1 MKKILQQPKR
11 RNKSLTKKIILNT
24 AENIFAKDGYHKT
37 SMDKIAEKSGTSKG
51 SIYFHFPSK
60 ENLFCSLIDKLAN
73 SLEQATI
80 KKIDQKT
87 NIVNQIN
94 TPLNTLFN
102 LISKHKNLTKLVL
115 TTSNISS
122 PIINEHLFNIHERF
136 ANFIKINL
144 DKAIKDHSITSINTE
159 ITAYAWLGAI
169 NEIIINWIHND
180 KNIPLETTLPEL
192 RNLLLR
198 SIGLVP

>member
-11 RNKSLTKKIILNT
+11 RNKSLTKEIILNT

-80 KKIDQKT
+80 KKIDQQT

-94 TPLNTLFN
+94 TPLNTLFD
-102 LISKHKNLTKLVL
+102 LISKYKNLTKLVL

-144 DKAIKDHSITSINTE
+144 DKAIKDHSITSINTK

-192 RNLLLR
+192 RSLLLR

>member
-80 KKIDQKT
+80 KKINEKT

-94 TPLNTLFN
+94 TPLNTLFD

-115 TTSNISS
+115 TSSNISS
-122 PIINEHLFNIHERF
+122 PIINEHIFNIHERF

-144 DKAIKDHSITSINTE
+144 DTAIKDHSITKINTT
-159 ITAYAWLGAI
+159 ITAYAWLVAI

>member
-11 RNKSLTKKIILNT
+11 RNKSLTKEIILNT

-60 ENLFCSLIDKLAN
+60 ENLFCSLIDKLTN

-80 KKIDQKT
+80 KKINQKT

-94 TPLNTLFN
+94 TPLNTLFD

-115 TTSNISS
+115 TSSNISS
-122 PIINEHLFNIHERF
+122 PIINEHIFNIHERF

-144 DKAIKDHSITSINTE
+144 DKAIKDHSITPINTK

>member
-1 MKKILQQPKR
+1 MKKTLQQPKR
-11 RNKSLTKKIILNT
+11 RNKSLTKEIILNT

-37 SMDKIAEKSGTSKG
+37 SMDNIAEKSGTSKG

-60 ENLFCSLIDKLAN
+60 ENLFCSLIDKLTN

-80 KKIDQKT
+80 KKINQKT

-94 TPLNTLFN
+94 TPLNTLFD

-115 TTSNISS
+115 TSSNISS
-122 PIINEHLFNIHERF
+122 PIINEHIFNIHERF

-144 DKAIKDHSITSINTE
+144 DKAIKDHSITPINTK

>member
-11 RNKSLTKKIILNT
+11 RNKSLTKEIILNT

-60 ENLFCSLIDKLAN
+60 EKLFCSLIDKLAN

-94 TPLNTLFN
+94 TPLNTLFD

-144 DKAIKDHSITSINTE
+144 DKAIKDHSITPINTE

>member
-1 MKKILQQPKR
+1 M
-11 RNKSLTKKIILNT
+11 
-24 AENIFAKDGYHKT
+24 
-37 SMDKIAEKSGTSKG
+37 
-51 SIYFHFPSK
+51 
-60 ENLFCSLIDKLAN
+60 IDKLAN

-94 TPLNTLFN
+94 TPLNTLFD
-102 LISKHKNLTKLVL
+102 LISKYKNLTKLVL

-144 DKAIKDHSITSINTE
+144 DKAMKDHSITPINTK

-198 SIGLVP
+198 SIGLIP

>member
-11 RNKSLTKKIILNT
+11 RNKSLTKEIILNT

-60 ENLFCSLIDKLAN
+60 ENLFCSLIDKLTN

-94 TPLNTLFN
+94 TPLNTLFD

-144 DKAIKDHSITSINTE
+144 DKAIKDHSITSINTK

-192 RNLLLR
+192 RSLLLR

>member
-24 AENIFAKDGYHKT
+24 AENIFAKYGYHKT

-80 KKIDQKT
+80 KKINEKT

-94 TPLNTLFN
+94 TPLNTLFD

-115 TTSNISS
+115 TSSNISS
-122 PIINEHLFNIHERF
+122 PIINEHIFNIHERF

-144 DKAIKDHSITSINTE
+144 DTAIKDHSITKINTT

>member
-11 RNKSLTKKIILNT
+11 RNKSLTKEIILNT
-24 AENIFAKDGYHKT
+24 AENIFAKNGYHKT

-80 KKIDQKT
+80 KKNDQKT

-94 TPLNTLFN
+94 TPLNTLFD

-144 DKAIKDHSITSINTE
+144 DKAIKDHSITPINTK

>member
-11 RNKSLTKKIILNT
+11 RNKSLTKEIILNT

-60 ENLFCSLIDKLAN
+60 EKLFCSLIDKLAN

-94 TPLNTLFN
+94 TPLNTLFD

-144 DKAIKDHSITSINTE
+144 DKAIKDHSITPINTE

-192 RNLLLR
+192 RSLLLR

>member
-1 MKKILQQPKR
+1 MKKTLQQPKR
-11 RNKSLTKKIILNT
+11 RNKSLTKEIILNT

-60 ENLFCSLIDKLAN
+60 ENLFCSLIDKLTN

-80 KKIDQKT
+80 KKINQKT

-94 TPLNTLFN
+94 TPLNTLFD

-115 TTSNISS
+115 TSSNISS
-122 PIINEHLFNIHERF
+122 PIINEHIFNIHERF

-144 DKAIKDHSITSINTE
+144 DKAIKDHSITPINTK

>member
-11 RNKSLTKKIILNT
+11 RNKSLTKEIILNT

-60 ENLFCSLIDKLAN
+60 EKLFCSLIDKLAN

-94 TPLNTLFN
+94 TPLNTLFD

-144 DKAIKDHSITSINTE
+144 DKAIKDHSITSINTK

-192 RNLLLR
+192 RSLLLR

>member
-80 KKIDQKT
+80 NAARRIQ
-87 NIVNQIN
+87 
-94 TPLNTLFN
+94 
-102 LISKHKNLTKLVL
+102 
-115 TTSNISS
+115 
-122 PIINEHLFNIHERF
+122 
-136 ANFIKINL
+136 
-144 DKAIKDHSITSINTE
+144 
-159 ITAYAWLGAI
+159 
-169 NEIIINWIHND
+169 
-180 KNIPLETTLPEL
+180 
-192 RNLLLR
+192 
-198 SIGLVP
+198 

>member
-11 RNKSLTKKIILNT
+11 RNKSLTKEIILNT

-80 KKIDQKT
+80 KKINEKT

-94 TPLNTLFN
+94 TPLNTLFD

-115 TTSNISS
+115 TSSNISS
-122 PIINEHLFNIHERF
+122 PIINEHIFNIHERF

-144 DKAIKDHSITSINTE
+144 DTAIKDHSITKINTT

>member
-80 KKIDQKT
+80 KKINEKT

-94 TPLNTLFN
+94 TPLNTLFD

-115 TTSNISS
+115 TSSNISS
-122 PIINEHLFNIHERF
+122 PIINEHIFNIHERF

-144 DKAIKDHSITSINTE
+144 DTAIKDHSITKINTT

>member
-80 KKIDQKT
+80 KKINEKT

-94 TPLNTLFN
+94 TPLNTLFD
-102 LISKHKNLTKLVL
+102 LISKHINLTKLVL
-115 TTSNISS
+115 TSSNISS
-122 PIINEHLFNIHERF
+122 PIINEHIFNIHERF

-144 DKAIKDHSITSINTE
+144 DTAIKDHSITKINTT

>member
-80 KKIDQKT
+80 KKINEKT

-94 TPLNTLFN
+94 TPLNTLFD

-115 TTSNISS
+115 TSSNISS
-122 PIINEHLFNIHERF
+122 PIINEHIFNIHERF

-144 DKAIKDHSITSINTE
+144 DTAIKDH
-159 ITAYAWLGAI
+159 
-169 NEIIINWIHND
+169 
-180 KNIPLETTLPEL
+180 
-192 RNLLLR
+192 
-198 SIGLVP
+198 